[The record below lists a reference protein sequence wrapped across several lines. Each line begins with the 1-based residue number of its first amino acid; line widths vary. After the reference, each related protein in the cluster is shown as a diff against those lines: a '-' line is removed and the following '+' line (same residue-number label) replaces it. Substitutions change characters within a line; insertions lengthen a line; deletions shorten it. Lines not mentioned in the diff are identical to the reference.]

1 MKLKAGSDTFY
12 YDSHFWTQKGSTHQD
27 WLATESWS
35 DNDNMD
41 VKYSAFDDQP
51 LSALLICYK
60 SLDNCYKFS
69 LGRQFASARDLISGG
84 YRAYPNLGGAGK
96 T

>member
-1 MKLKAGSDTFY
+1 MEKPALKT
-12 YDSHFWTQKGSTHQD
+12 STEKKSIALVDHN
-27 WLATESWS
+27 AC
-35 DNDNMD
+35 NDNMD

-69 LGRQFASARDLISGG
+69 LGKEFPSARALFTGG
-84 YRAYPNLGGAGK
+84 YRAYPNLGGGGGK
-96 T
+96 KEKNM